1 MKHAESSAL
10 FPWMC
15 QMSPRSTNTYSSLL
29 IALGIWM
36 NKNFLLLTRETKAE
50 KPLEKRGPLC
60 DLKDRKKHLSFCW
73 YLSSSQPCI
82 ICALTTK
89 VKARPL
95 IAVPVSSPYPGSLFY
110 RANKARKKEF
120 LSSKAL
126 TLSVTF
132 KIKLNKKRD
141 IF

>member
-60 DLKDRKKHLSFCW
+60 DLKDRNISLSAGTW
-73 YLSSSQPCI
+73 AAPSL
-82 ICALTTK
+82 
-89 VKARPL
+89 
-95 IAVPVSSPYPGSLFY
+95 VSSVLSPQKWRPDLWLQSLFQ
-110 RANKARKKEF
+110 APTLDLFSTELTKQKKKNF
-120 LSSKAL
+120 YLQKPL
-126 TLSVTF
+126 P
-132 KIKLNKKRD
+132 
-141 IF
+141 